1 MRQLLVRIA
10 MKLGVYKWCVDV
22 DTNLRERRIA
32 RAFRKYGLE
41 TCVAA
46 FQQNEHI
53 DEIAMHPDHKAEA
66 KTLLSSDRFPKVRY
80 WIDGGK
86 ERWESSLHAIN
97 VIADAVNG
105 SMAKSSIN
113 GKSSLVQSSI
123 KDGVNVLSMTAPD
136 PLSVRRLSRTP
147 AALSRHTKP
156 SPWQCRLRI
165 PFIRSTT
172 KVLSRTSLLAHSSAV
187 LKRRKLSASAYFGKR
202 LMDCFKA
209 PPVTSPTT

>member
-66 KTLLSSDRFPKVRY
+66 KALLS
-80 WIDGGK
+80 
-86 ERWESSLHAIN
+86 
-97 VIADAVNG
+97 
-105 SMAKSSIN
+105 
-113 GKSSLVQSSI
+113 
-123 KDGVNVLSMTAPD
+123 
-136 PLSVRRLSRTP
+136 
-147 AALSRHTKP
+147 
-156 SPWQCRLRI
+156 
-165 PFIRSTT
+165 
-172 KVLSRTSLLAHSSAV
+172 
-187 LKRRKLSASAYFGKR
+187 FG
-202 LMDCFKA
+202 FKA